1 MIVPKVL
8 DHYKAV
14 LFGVPHVSS
23 NSPVSELRSS
33 KNCISGSLTLA
44 EAVHGGWRSIRNTL
58 VELRWIT
65 ISMNYSRAMNQW
77 VPWTR
82 FVNISLLY
90 PCHPC
95 SGKKNPIETMHFK
108 RAGFQT
114 PCQVKMSMAH
124 EIPEPSHQHS
134 SAFIGYK
141 YPPIRSNKCS
151 NFLGL
156 ADLLSLF
163 IFICCNASDIVSVT
177 ARAHVHV
184 PDSTWPKRR
193 LPVVLAP
200 WRKGP
205 KVCPE
210 NHLTMSKKRN
220 KRNHIWM
227 ILNDL
232 SHCWNRF
239 WIFWLWCQF
248 HPVSLQAQTVG
259 LLGLKRTAA
268 ELSRPGHLTTVRKL
282 AHANG
287 PQDQA
292 EAKSCA
298 KRSYKA
304 QPKI

>member
-1 MIVPKVL
+1 
-8 DHYKAV
+8 
-14 LFGVPHVSS
+14 
-23 NSPVSELRSS
+23 
-33 KNCISGSLTLA
+33 
-44 EAVHGGWRSIRNTL
+44 
-58 VELRWIT
+58 
-65 ISMNYSRAMNQW
+65 
-77 VPWTR
+77 
-82 FVNISLLY
+82 
-90 PCHPC
+90 
-95 SGKKNPIETMHFK
+95 MHFK
-108 RAGFQT
+108 RARFQT

-184 PDSTWPKRR
+184 PDPTWPKRR

-220 KRNHIWM
+220 KRT
-227 ILNDL
+227 
-232 SHCWNRF
+232 
-239 WIFWLWCQF
+239 IFEWFESLLKPYETAFEAFDCDASFIQF
-248 HPVSLQAQTVG
+248 PS
-259 LLGLKRTAA
+259 KR
-268 ELSRPGHLTTVRKL
+268 K
-282 AHANG
+282 
-287 PQDQA
+287 QWD
-292 EAKSCA
+292 C
-298 KRSYKA
+298 
-304 QPKI
+304 